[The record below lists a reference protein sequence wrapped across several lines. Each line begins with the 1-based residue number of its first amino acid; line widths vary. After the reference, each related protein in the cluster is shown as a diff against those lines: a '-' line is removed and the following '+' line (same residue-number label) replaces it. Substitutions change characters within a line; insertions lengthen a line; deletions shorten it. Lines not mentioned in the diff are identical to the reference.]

1 MNSAKGNYTKKTTE
15 HKLAILKRA
24 NLILTGYNLAIMEK
38 RLHMNVRHLRKWADE
53 LNFPFKGAMKP
64 RS

>member
-1 MNSAKGNYTKKTTE
+1 MNSAKGNHTRKTPAD
-15 HKLAILKRA
+15 KLAILKRA

-38 RLHMNVRHLRKWADE
+38 RLHVNVRHLRKWADE